1 MKKRLLK
8 QMRGI
13 ILLNL
18 IIVLCSVFV
27 FGYGFNKSINYELIN
42 IKSKTPNNTP
52 RAYNVNNYNSNVVN
66 NTTSNYLPP
75 VSPYLPNSNITG
87 NTPATNNSTDNNKPA
102 GNANIFEGGNAPAGF
117 KRESTDNNAREER
130 ARNSQPAEA
139 NNNTD
144 VSILNA
150 VGSFLN
156 GIIGIIF
163 WVIMLVP
170 KIILLALVA
179 LISAIITGG
188 KSLFA
193 MPDVIF
199 FNKVEITNLMM
210 FISPVVSE
218 KTGTTEFVVAVST
231 WFRIFYLVAVGLLFL
246 ILIYIAI
253 RALMSS
259 LSQNLAEVKE
269 MLTNWIVSVFILA
282 MLSFI
287 IAGTILLN
295 NFLLDIIRNVYGG
308 SQSLHEQGTNVVKS
322 MFSIGLIQQLTGMIM
337 AGLLIRQTVTFLIT
351 YIRRVIKIAFFI
363 IIAPFIAV
371 SYTMDK
377 MKDKKAQA
385 LAYWNKQFIMTVLI
399 QPFHAILFIILMTLA
414 QATVSSGANN
424 GILGFGSLNPIYL
437 ILVVLILNFIEQA
450 EKELAKLFDLSGGIT
465 MSEGKK
471 LANALIGVQAVK
483 KVGGLAKNY
492 AEKRDKRYEEN
503 REDEAREKAKEQLAN
518 RNVSANISQT
528 NRTETT
534 VDARNNLGFNQEVT
548 KETVINSPLGD
559 ELDNTILNDVQTV
572 DPISTGNLDN
582 LDEDKKPKISGIMDK
597 TKILAAKSTKLYANN
612 IHALTAATLGVS
624 AGAAGGFDEMA
635 VGGTLGWMLGKNLGK
650 NKSSIK
656 ERENQREKQLGKYS
670 SEVEKEGEVVKNQ
683 LTAFGE
689 INGVDMNNLT
699 QNGRENIQAYFDIL
713 KEKMDADRKSIDEEF
728 KESLKA
734 YKSYLMNEQGKTV
747 IQADQEARK
756 ILNDAK
762 AGRLNTSE
770 LDNNAAKDY
779 ASAAIG
785 KSIADSKKDF
795 EENKFSLIKGTYD
808 DVEKE
813 VLSGTKTIQEIN
825 KEWEDAVKL
834 LGQNDFKLIEDKEKE
849 LKEIEKRYNKMFE
862 NKAKLE
868 DTVEQASKNGIS
880 REQLEELHEAITKEY
895 KSKVNEY
902 RGQLEKLGLPE
913 VDRYMDNMGVKRNVN
928 RPEVEKEMKDI
939 YVTKASLLT
948 NKTSNPRTIENVLT
962 KGYETKT
969 TNNADNNP
977 KALN

>member
-1 MKKRLLK
+1 MKKRLFK
-8 QMRGI
+8 KMKGI
-13 ILLNL
+13 ILLNV
-18 IIVLCSVFV
+18 IIVLCSVLV

-52 RAYNVNNYNSNVVN
+52 RAYNINNNNINRVNN

-75 VSPYLPNSNITG
+75 ASPYLPNSNITG
-87 NTPATNNSTDNNKPA
+87 NTPATNNSTDNNNKPA

-139 NNNTD
+139 NSNTD

-163 WVIMLVP
+163 WVTMLVP

-322 MFSIGLIQQLTGMIM
+322 IFSLGLIQQITGMIM

-385 LAYWNKQFIMTVLI
+385 LSYWNKQFIMTVLI

-414 QATVSSGANN
+414 QATISSGANN

-483 KVGGLAKNY
+483 TVSGLAKNY

-548 KETVINSPLGD
+548 TETVINSPLGY

-572 DPISTGNLDN
+572 DPISTGNFDT
-582 LDEDKKPKISGIMDK
+582 LDEDKKPKIS
-597 TKILAAKSTKLYANN
+597 
-612 IHALTAATLGVS
+612 
-624 AGAAGGFDEMA
+624 
-635 VGGTLGWMLGKNLGK
+635 
-650 NKSSIK
+650 
-656 ERENQREKQLGKYS
+656 
-670 SEVEKEGEVVKNQ
+670 
-683 LTAFGE
+683 
-689 INGVDMNNLT
+689 
-699 QNGRENIQAYFDIL
+699 
-713 KEKMDADRKSIDEEF
+713 
-728 KESLKA
+728 
-734 YKSYLMNEQGKTV
+734 
-747 IQADQEARK
+747 
-756 ILNDAK
+756 
-762 AGRLNTSE
+762 
-770 LDNNAAKDY
+770 
-779 ASAAIG
+779 
-785 KSIADSKKDF
+785 
-795 EENKFSLIKGTYD
+795 
-808 DVEKE
+808 
-813 VLSGTKTIQEIN
+813 
-825 KEWEDAVKL
+825 
-834 LGQNDFKLIEDKEKE
+834 
-849 LKEIEKRYNKMFE
+849 
-862 NKAKLE
+862 
-868 DTVEQASKNGIS
+868 
-880 REQLEELHEAITKEY
+880 
-895 KSKVNEY
+895 
-902 RGQLEKLGLPE
+902 
-913 VDRYMDNMGVKRNVN
+913 
-928 RPEVEKEMKDI
+928 
-939 YVTKASLLT
+939 
-948 NKTSNPRTIENVLT
+948 
-962 KGYETKT
+962 
-969 TNNADNNP
+969 
-977 KALN
+977 

>member
-52 RAYNVNNYNSNVVN
+52 RAYNVNNINDVVN
-66 NTTSNYLPP
+66 HTNSNYLPP
-75 VSPYLPNSNITG
+75 ATSPYLPNSNITG
-87 NTPATNNSTDNNKPA
+87 NPPATNNSTDNNNKPA

-117 KRESTDNNAREER
+117 KRELTDNNAREER

-322 MFSIGLIQQLTGMIM
+322 IFSLGLIQQITGMIM

-385 LAYWNKQFIMTVLI
+385 LSYWNKQFIMTVLI

-414 QATVSSGANN
+414 QATISSGANN

-483 KVGGLAKNY
+483 TVSGLAKNY

-548 KETVINSPLGD
+548 TETVINSPLGY

-572 DPISTGNLDN
+572 DPISTGNFDT

-656 ERENQREKQLGKYS
+656 ERENKRE
-670 SEVEKEGEVVKNQ
+670 
-683 LTAFGE
+683 
-689 INGVDMNNLT
+689 
-699 QNGRENIQAYFDIL
+699 
-713 KEKMDADRKSIDEEF
+713 SIHQ
-728 KESLKA
+728 K
-734 YKSYLMNEQGKTV
+734 
-747 IQADQEARK
+747 
-756 ILNDAK
+756 
-762 AGRLNTSE
+762 
-770 LDNNAAKDY
+770 
-779 ASAAIG
+779 
-785 KSIADSKKDF
+785 
-795 EENKFSLIKGTYD
+795 
-808 DVEKE
+808 
-813 VLSGTKTIQEIN
+813 
-825 KEWEDAVKL
+825 
-834 LGQNDFKLIEDKEKE
+834 
-849 LKEIEKRYNKMFE
+849 
-862 NKAKLE
+862 
-868 DTVEQASKNGIS
+868 
-880 REQLEELHEAITKEY
+880 
-895 KSKVNEY
+895 
-902 RGQLEKLGLPE
+902 
-913 VDRYMDNMGVKRNVN
+913 
-928 RPEVEKEMKDI
+928 
-939 YVTKASLLT
+939 
-948 NKTSNPRTIENVLT
+948 
-962 KGYETKT
+962 
-969 TNNADNNP
+969 
-977 KALN
+977 